1 MIRLFSAIVVTLAI
15 ITPAHAQ
22 SGNRLDQIEA
32 QIAALRA
39 ENAAAV
45 NALRGDIQALTA
57 AVKKMTDTS
66 TVSTAPAAPFVPVA
80 PTCPNGTCPL
90 PTTGNYT
97 MPHSYYMEAE
107 ASSVG
112 RIGLFSRLRARRAGG
127 GCGAGGCN

>member
-1 MIRLFSAIVVTLAI
+1 MKKFLLVILCLLWINSFVSAQT
-15 ITPAHAQ
+15 
-22 SGNRLDQIEA
+22 GNRLDQIEA